1 MEKLKYRKDID
12 GLRAIAVIFVILYH
26 LDENYLPGGFLGV
39 DIFFV
44 ISGYL
49 ITKIISYEMHV
60 GQFTFSGFYLRRIK
74 RILPAFYAM
83 VLLTVLCSAI
93 LYIPSD
99 VISVSK
105 SAFSTIF
112 FISNMYFG
120 KGLDYFSSSSDIQ
133 PLLHTWS
140 LAVEEQYYFVWPVL
154 LFLILKRIKKN
165 TLILIMAFLTVS
177 SFSLAEY
184 MSSTI
189 QLKSLS
195 YYILPTRF
203 GEMMIGSIASYITI
217 KNEILERKISKYI
230 NFLGFVMVIM
240 PAFLVSKD
248 MVFPGYLALSS
259 CLGTAL
265 IIIYNTQDTF
275 LNKILSRDI
284 CVFLGKISFSLYL
297 FHWPI
302 LAFLRYINLDSQ
314 LSVLYEITAIFI
326 TFLFSLIIYY
336 YVEVPCRNLKLNFKN
351 TLVSFYLLPS
361 SCIIILSSF
370 FYLNSGFIFNPRDE
384 NLTTYDNG
392 IEICHNVN
400 NSNCFI
406 GKSENK
412 VAFVGDSHAAHFA
425 HFLDIY
431 SKDNDLAF
439 FLRSAS
445 SCPVFPSLSIDH
457 INSLTMR
464 SRCNNL
470 RSEFNEIKKEYKTII
485 ISQKWDEYL
494 ISKNNIDAIRL
505 DLQILNDQGI
515 SVILLEQV
523 PSYKFDVIRA
533 YKFNVENP
541 NNTEFLLANENL
553 RLLASEYENI
563 KVISFSE
570 PFSLIKNGA
579 YNGQLLYRDAHHLNV
594 YGAKFLAN
602 YIRSNE
608 VKLL

>member
-1 MEKLKYRKDID
+1 
-12 GLRAIAVIFVILYH
+12 YH

-203 GEMMIGSIASYITI
+203 GE
-217 KNEILERKISKYI
+217 
-230 NFLGFVMVIM
+230 
-240 PAFLVSKD
+240 
-248 MVFPGYLALSS
+248 
-259 CLGTAL
+259 
-265 IIIYNTQDTF
+265 
-275 LNKILSRDI
+275 
-284 CVFLGKISFSLYL
+284 
-297 FHWPI
+297 
-302 LAFLRYINLDSQ
+302 
-314 LSVLYEITAIFI
+314 
-326 TFLFSLIIYY
+326 
-336 YVEVPCRNLKLNFKN
+336 
-351 TLVSFYLLPS
+351 
-361 SCIIILSSF
+361 
-370 FYLNSGFIFNPRDE
+370 
-384 NLTTYDNG
+384 
-392 IEICHNVN
+392 
-400 NSNCFI
+400 
-406 GKSENK
+406 
-412 VAFVGDSHAAHFA
+412 
-425 HFLDIY
+425 
-431 SKDNDLAF
+431 
-439 FLRSAS
+439 
-445 SCPVFPSLSIDH
+445 
-457 INSLTMR
+457 
-464 SRCNNL
+464 
-470 RSEFNEIKKEYKTII
+470 
-485 ISQKWDEYL
+485 
-494 ISKNNIDAIRL
+494 
-505 DLQILNDQGI
+505 
-515 SVILLEQV
+515 
-523 PSYKFDVIRA
+523 
-533 YKFNVENP
+533 
-541 NNTEFLLANENL
+541 
-553 RLLASEYENI
+553 
-563 KVISFSE
+563 
-570 PFSLIKNGA
+570 
-579 YNGQLLYRDAHHLNV
+579 
-594 YGAKFLAN
+594 
-602 YIRSNE
+602 
-608 VKLL
+608 